1 MSKSFTVSA
10 AFVFALTL
18 TACGGSATA
27 QSSNTPTDPQAPPS
41 TVQLAGIS
49 QFGEDLDGN
58 GVPDRLDTYVANM
71 KAGPDTKVAATSYF
85 HLISLLSAKVLA
97 GQSLVVDEKQKVFKS
112 LQCYF
117 LSVDEEKSVQV
128 GLDSEF
134 MKNKRSFDG
143 MHALMAELNG
153 TLAGTTFNREQMC
166 AESK

>member
-1 MSKSFTVSA
+1 MSKRFTLCA
-10 AFVFALTL
+10 ALVFALTL

-27 QSSNTPTDPQAPPS
+27 QSSNTPTDPQTPPS

-58 GVPDRLDTYVANM
+58 GVPDRLDAYVANM
-71 KAGPDTKVAATSYF
+71 KPGPETKVAATSYF
-85 HLISLLSAKVLA
+85 RLISMLSAKVLA
-97 GQSLVVDEKQKVFKS
+97 GNPLIESEKQKVFAS
-112 LQCYF
+112 FQCYY
-117 LSVDEEKSVQV
+117 LSAKSESVTQV

-143 MHALMAELNG
+143 MHALMSALNG
-153 TLAGTTFNREQMC
+153 TLVNVAFNKEQMC